1 MAESIDT
8 YLREL
13 RSALGTAD
21 TALVQDAL
29 YDAEEHL
36 QAELAEVRERF
47 KDQPGQIEQEFAL
60 MIERYG
66 SPEEVAA
73 AYLASDAVK
82 SDSAGGDELGGDSV
96 PTAGEAAS
104 SSGSL
109 GASPPAPPV
118 GRGFWRWFFGVAA
131 DPATYRALLYMLLSL
146 VTGTVFFTVVVT
158 GISTTAGLLVLIV
171 GIPFALG
178 FLAVVRALS
187 LAEGRIVE
195 ALLGTRMPRRSRT
208 EPRGVGFWGRIRFWL
223 EDRRTWTA
231 MLYMILQLPLG
242 TAYFSLAVS
251 GLPAGA
257 WLVVLPFMQV
267 IGGHTYLDI
276 GGAEHLFSSWA
287 LFLMVIA
294 GVVVLVLMLHLIRL
308 IGRAHGNYAK
318 AMLVRLD

>member
-1 MAESIDT
+1 LAENIDT

-36 QAELAEVRERF
+36 QAELADIRERY
-47 KDQPGQIEQEFAL
+47 KDQPGQLEHEFAL

-66 SPEEVAA
+66 SPEEVAG
-73 AYLASDAVK
+73 AYLASDAGK
-82 SDSAGGDELGGDSV
+82 SDGAGRDDLGGDLV
-96 PTAGEAAS
+96 PTAEPGD
-104 SSGSL
+104 SL

-146 VTGTVFFTVVVT
+146 ATGTIFFTVVVT

-223 EDRRTWTA
+223 KDRRTWTA

-242 TAYFSLAVS
+242 TAYFSLAVC
-251 GLPAGA
+251 GLAAGA